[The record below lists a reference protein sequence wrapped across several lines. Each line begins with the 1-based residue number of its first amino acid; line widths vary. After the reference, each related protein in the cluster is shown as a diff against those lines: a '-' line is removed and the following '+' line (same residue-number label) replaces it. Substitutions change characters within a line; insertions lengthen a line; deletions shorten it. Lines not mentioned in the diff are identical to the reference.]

1 MSTASETRLERR
13 MERRS
18 AQYPRIVSAKDMSP
32 QWHNKHGLCAYCAN
46 LATHRVTVAINHLP
60 NENETRD
67 VCAVHAVALPDATD
81 EPRRSAASDSI

>member
-13 MERRS
+13 LERKA

-67 VCAVHAVALPDATD
+67 VCAVHAVALPDNA
-81 EPRRSAASDSI
+81 ELSGAEGARS

>member
-1 MSTASETRLERR
+1 MTTAFETRLERR
-13 MERRS
+13 MERKS
-18 AQYPRIVSAKDMSP
+18 AQYPRIVGMAKDMSP

-67 VCAVHAVALPDATD
+67 VCAVHAVALPDNAGN
-81 EPRRSAASDSI
+81 EGPGKAQL

>member
-1 MSTASETRLERR
+1 MTTASETRLERR
-13 MERRS
+13 LERKA

-67 VCAVHAVALPDATD
+67 VCAVHAVALPEGVTA
-81 EPRRSAASDSI
+81 